1 MPNYEE
7 YLFIYLILINI
18 IAICVTV
25 SDKHRAVKHKWR
37 IPESTLLILSA
48 LGGSFSM
55 LVTMRVIHHKTKHK
69 KFMIGI
75 PVIIF
80 LQLIAVGI
88 FVYWG
93 K

>member
-1 MPNYEE
+1 MPNYEKI
-7 YLFIYLILINI
+7 LFIYLVLINI
-18 IAICVTV
+18 IAICATV

-48 LGGSFSM
+48 LGGSVSM
-55 LVTMRVIHHKTKHK
+55 LVTMRLIHHKTKHK

-75 PVIIF
+75 PVILF
-80 LQLIAVGI
+80 LQLAAVGI